1 MVKVRAEC
9 KLAGGGSAIKTRHL
23 CYLIDSLADSSIHR
37 IKYLSLQRRYFMHAT
52 AVHPTIA
59 SLGLNHLSPIDR
71 AHLAYELLDS
81 IPPDDVNVT
90 KQFGPTLELPDD
102 EELEVANRLAEH
114 RANPDSALTRE
125 EAREQLKALR
135 TLRS

>member
-1 MVKVRAEC
+1 
-9 KLAGGGSAIKTRHL
+9 
-23 CYLIDSLADSSIHR
+23 
-37 IKYLSLQRRYFMHAT
+37 MHAT
-52 AVHPTIA
+52 AVHPTID

-71 AHLAYELLDS
+71 AYLAHELLDS
-81 IPPDDVNVT
+81 IPPDDVSVT
-90 KQFGPTLELPDD
+90 KEFGPTLELPDE
-102 EELEVANRLAEH
+102 EELEVTSRLAEH